1 MTVTGDSLTEGK
13 RRQVNPEEEE
23 GRLST
28 RGVIGCRVEGLT
40 LLGTW

>member
-1 MTVTGDSLTEGK
+1 MTGDPLAEGK
-13 RRQVNPEEEE
+13 RRQANPEEEE

-28 RGVIGCRVEGLT
+28 RGVISCRVEGLT